1 MINTVSGD
9 RTKIEALEKLMK
21 FVLGSE
27 VLTEYSDTEYS
38 FPMWKGI
45 IVLSREEIVFELK
58 CGLKLK
64 ERLVGPN
71 GTYTLRIQNCEWKSR
86 SR

>member
-1 MINTVSGD
+1 
-9 RTKIEALEKLMK
+9 MK

-27 VLTEYSDTEYS
+27 MLTEYSDEIFLS
-38 FPMWKGI
+38 HVEGI

-64 ERLVGPN
+64 ERLVG
-71 GTYTLRIQNCEWKSR
+71 
-86 SR
+86 

>member
-1 MINTVSGD
+1 LEEKQLQEGKKQMINTVSGD

-27 VLTEYSDTEYS
+27 MLTEYSDEIFLS
-38 FPMWKGI
+38 HVEGI

-64 ERLVGPN
+64 ERLVG
-71 GTYTLRIQNCEWKSR
+71 
-86 SR
+86 

>member
-1 MINTVSGD
+1 MTLEEKRLQEEKKQIINTVSGD

-21 FVLGSE
+21 FALGSKM
-27 VLTEYSDTEYS
+27 LTEYSDEGFLS
-38 FPMWKGI
+38 HVEGA

-64 ERLVGPN
+64 ERLAG
-71 GTYTLRIQNCEWKSR
+71 
-86 SR
+86 